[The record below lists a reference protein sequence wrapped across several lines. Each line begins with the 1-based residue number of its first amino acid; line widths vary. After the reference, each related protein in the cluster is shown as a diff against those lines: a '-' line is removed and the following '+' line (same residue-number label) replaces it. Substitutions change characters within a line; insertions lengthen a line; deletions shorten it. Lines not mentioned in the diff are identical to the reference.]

1 MLTYARAIYD
11 DNEINAVV
19 RSLKSGWLSGGAE
32 THLFE
37 MEFADFMG
45 VKHALSVNSGSV
57 ADLVALQ
64 ALGLKRGDEVIT
76 NAGCAFPTT
85 ISSMVYLGLIPV
97 FVDIKG
103 LCIDPDLIEKAI
115 SKKTKAIMFAHT
127 LGFTPS
133 MNKLMKIVR
142 KHKLKL
148 VEDCCFPAKTKI
160 KIKGGYKN
168 IEDIK
173 KGDLVLTRKGY
184 KKVLKSWKTGNKNI
198 IENFGIVATPDHPI
212 ITKNGVKRL
221 DKLTASDI
229 IYIWNEKQSSIME
242 KNITDT
248 HNLSCDK
255 EGCIF
260 IDIVRLSLFH
270 FIGKFG
276 LIILEKYL
284 RVKLFTIKTIIHL
297 ITTLQ
302 TLNVLHKKNILK
314 DILLRKENSLLEKI
328 LKLPDKK
335 PQNGT
340 GQNRELSF
348 TKELQNYL
356 GKIKK
361 SIKKYVKFAGKNIRH
376 TIQKGQCIVEG
387 NVSQKVDVYNLN
399 IEDCHEFFADNVL
412 VHNCDA
418 VGSTY
423 NDQKVGTFGDVAT
436 VSFFPAHH
444 MTTGE
449 GGMVLT
455 NNSKI
460 FREALSIRDWGR
472 DCVCGYLESC
482 KNRYNNPPFD
492 HRYYYTRIG
501 LNFKMSEMQSAFG
514 REQLKRLPGFIK
526 KRKENYKL
534 MADQLGQSY
543 NMEVSPFAY
552 PLFSKKKEK
561 VMQSLNNA
569 GIDTRTMFAG
579 DIRMHPAF
587 KNIRCRVV
595 GEMTGTKKVMKEG
608 FFVGIAPHLSEE
620 DILFISKEI
629 KKCLI

>member
-45 VKHALSVNSGSV
+45 IKHALSVNSGSV

-127 LGFTPS
+127 LGFTPN
-133 MNKLMKIVR
+133 MNKLMKIAK
-142 KHKLKL
+142 KHNLY
-148 VEDCCFPAKTKI
+148 V
-160 KIKGGYKN
+160 
-168 IEDIK
+168 IED
-173 KGDLVLTRKGY
+173 V
-184 KKVLKSWKTGNKNI
+184 
-198 IENFGIVATPDHPI
+198 
-212 ITKNGVKRL
+212 
-221 DKLTASDI
+221 
-229 IYIWNEKQSSIME
+229 
-242 KNITDT
+242 
-248 HNLSCDK
+248 
-255 EGCIF
+255 
-260 IDIVRLSLFH
+260 
-270 FIGKFG
+270 
-276 LIILEKYL
+276 
-284 RVKLFTIKTIIHL
+284 
-297 ITTLQ
+297 
-302 TLNVLHKKNILK
+302 
-314 DILLRKENSLLEKI
+314 
-328 LKLPDKK
+328 
-335 PQNGT
+335 
-340 GQNRELSF
+340 
-348 TKELQNYL
+348 
-356 GKIKK
+356 
-361 SIKKYVKFAGKNIRH
+361 
-376 TIQKGQCIVEG
+376 
-387 NVSQKVDVYNLN
+387 
-399 IEDCHEFFADNVL
+399 
-412 VHNCDA
+412 CDA